1 MCTHKHQ
8 LSWTLSLRLHAILLA
23 PRLSQFPNRHRCKSD
38 IFWENRSDI
47 VGNRGRSS
55 LAGYYA
61 HDCLLVAAVGRLGD
75 SREIRKG
82 KERQSFIRNYS

>member
-75 SREIRKG
+75 SREIRKREG
-82 KERQSFIRNYS
+82 ETEFY